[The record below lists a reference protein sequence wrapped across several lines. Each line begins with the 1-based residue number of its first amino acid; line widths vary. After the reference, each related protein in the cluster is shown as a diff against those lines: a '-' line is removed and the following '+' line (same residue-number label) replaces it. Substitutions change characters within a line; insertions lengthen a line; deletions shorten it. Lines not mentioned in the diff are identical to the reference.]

1 MTIMRKL
8 ASLTVTEL
16 LALHARIGEELRGRG
31 VVRSANSPTGDL
43 AEHLFC
49 LAFGWEQAANSAK
62 GYDALGPDGIRYQ
75 IKGRR
80 IHRRNRS
87 RQLSAIRD
95 IDGDHFDIL
104 AAVLF
109 DDEFS
114 VIRAALVPRA
124 IVKERSVYVGHTNSN
139 KFVLRDEIWNASGVR
154 DVTVEIAMAM
164 RRGDSVELP
173 KALGIVG

>member
-1 MTIMRKL
+1 M
-8 ASLTVTEL
+8 
-16 LALHARIGEELRGRG
+16 
-31 VVRSANSPTGDL
+31 
-43 AEHLFC
+43 
-49 LAFGWEQAANSAK
+49 
-62 GYDALGPDGIRYQ
+62 
-75 IKGRR
+75 
-80 IHRRNRS
+80 
-87 RQLSAIRD
+87 
-95 IDGDHFDIL
+95 L

-124 IVKERSVYVGHTNSN
+124 IVKERSVYLGYTNSN

-173 KALGIVG
+173 KVLGIVG